1 MTCDVTQLW
10 RHNQR
15 GTTR

>member
-10 RHNQR
+10 RHNRR